1 MLAVHL
7 RSLLTVS
14 ILLSVLSVVTAGG
27 CSQDQEAVRAPKVDP
42 SVAAG
47 KAISSYDQDG
57 DKALSDGE
65 LAKCPGILNHLAMYD
80 KNGDKKV
87 EEDEIVARLTDLFK
101 HGTGATQIICV
112 VKYKG
117 RPLADAEVL
126 FEPEPYLGGDVQIAK
141 GTTNGSG
148 SVDLGI
154 APEFLPKHLARIKA
168 VHYGTYKV
176 RITKPS
182 APLPAKYNTE
192 TTLGYETEVGNPYAN
207 FDLK

>member
-1 MLAVHL
+1 MSKVL
-7 RSLLTVS
+7 RRTAPFLLIGFMALT
-14 ILLSVLSVVTAGG
+14 G
-27 CSQDQEAVRAPKVDP
+27 CSHSPEAVRAPKVDP
-42 SVAAG
+42 TQAAA
-47 KAISSYDQDG
+47 KAIELYDKDG
-57 DKALSDGE
+57 DGALSETE
-65 LAKCPGILNHLAMYD
+65 LVKCPGMRGHLTMYD
-80 KNGDKKV
+80 KNGNKKV
-87 EEDEIVARLTDLFK
+87 EQEEIAGRLTELYK

-117 RPLADAEVL
+117 RPLADADVVL
-126 FEPEPYLGGDVQIAK
+126 EPEPYLGGDVQAAR

-154 APEFLPKHLARIKA
+154 PAEFLPKHLAKIKA

-182 APLPAKYNTE
+182 ASLPAKYNTDTE
-192 TTLGYETEVGNPYAN
+192 IGYETEVGNPNVY